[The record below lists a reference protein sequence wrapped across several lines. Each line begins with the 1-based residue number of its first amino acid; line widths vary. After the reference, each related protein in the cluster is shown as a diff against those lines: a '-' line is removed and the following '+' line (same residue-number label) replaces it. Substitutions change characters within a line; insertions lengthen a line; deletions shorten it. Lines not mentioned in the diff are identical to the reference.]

1 MTEKLHNQMAE
12 HRRMAGGMTQQ
23 ELAARVGVSRQ
34 TIIAI
39 ESGRYNPSVALALK
53 LAQALLTDVE
63 NLFSLPEK
71 GNEKSDKHAD
81 DGNH

>member
-1 MTEKLHNQMAE
+1 MTEKLRNRMAE
-12 HRRMAGGMTQQ
+12 HRKMAGGMTQQ

-53 LAQALLTDVE
+53 LAQALLTNVE

-71 GNEKSDKHAD
+71 E
-81 DGNH
+81 DGKDG

>member
-1 MTEKLHNQMAE
+1 MTEKLNNRMAE

-53 LAQALLTDVE
+53 LAQALLTNVE

-71 GNEKSDKHAD
+71 EGERVI
-81 DGNH
+81 